1 MNEHEYYGEWRYEIM
16 TWNRTRKLIRYL
28 SVKNKLNFMP
38 DTSYLKLYYWARTG
52 KKLNLKKPQTFN
64 EKLQWIKLYDRK
76 PEYTMMVDKYEVKKY
91 IADTIGEKYVIPTL
105 GVWDSFNDI
114 DFDSLPQQFVLKCTH
129 DSGGL
134 VICKDKSKLDM
145 NETKTKIENSLKR
158 NYYKHGREWPYKNV
172 RKRIIAEEYIKPFS
186 GELNDYKIFCFNGK
200 AEITLVCSERF
211 SRGGLKEDFF
221 DKKWNHL
228 DMRRIA
234 HSNSEYKISSPRKYE
249 LMLKLAETLSEN
261 IPFIR
266 CDFYETED
274 KIYFGEL
281 TFFPAGGFEG
291 FSPEIWDKKLGDWIN
306 L

>member
-134 VICKDKSKLDM
+134 VI
-145 NETKTKIENSLKR
+145 
-158 NYYKHGREWPYKNV
+158 
-172 RKRIIAEEYIKPFS
+172 
-186 GELNDYKIFCFNGK
+186 
-200 AEITLVCSERF
+200 
-211 SRGGLKEDFF
+211 
-221 DKKWNHL
+221 
-228 DMRRIA
+228 
-234 HSNSEYKISSPRKYE
+234 
-249 LMLKLAETLSEN
+249 
-261 IPFIR
+261 
-266 CDFYETED
+266 
-274 KIYFGEL
+274 
-281 TFFPAGGFEG
+281 
-291 FSPEIWDKKLGDWIN
+291 
-306 L
+306 